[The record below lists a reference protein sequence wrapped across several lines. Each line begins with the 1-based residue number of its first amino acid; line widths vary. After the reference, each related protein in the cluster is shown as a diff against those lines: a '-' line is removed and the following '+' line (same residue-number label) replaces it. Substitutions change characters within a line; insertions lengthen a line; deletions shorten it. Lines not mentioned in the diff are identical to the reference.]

1 MWRVQ
6 PDNHE
11 PTTNLGGSSRIH
23 LQEYD
28 RGSSSRR
35 STFDSRGIVFNPPEV
50 ILPALVP
57 WIEQRNR
64 ASCLRIGSGGELPF
78 SSVTRQTGERQIGKI
93 GGPFIRA
100 RDDMIHG
107 QVHHLGLLRQSAVF
121 AAIAST
127 GRHLPIQTLTHASHG
142 QCPNS
147 GNASVSRWSATSDF
161 TFCSDRS

>member
-1 MWRVQ
+1 MQ

-11 PTTNLGGSSRIH
+11 PSTNLNGSPRIHFQEFDCGSSGGH
-23 LQEYD
+23 
-28 RGSSSRR
+28 SA
-35 STFDSRGIVFNPPEV
+35 FDSRRIAFNPPEM
-50 ILPALVP
+50 ILPALSP
-57 WIEQRNR
+57 WIEQWNR
-64 ASCLRIGSGGELPF
+64 AASLRVGTDGELPL

-93 GGPFIRA
+93 GGPCIGA
-100 RDDMIHG
+100 RDDVIHG
-107 QVHHLGLLRQSAVF
+107 QVHHLGLLRQTAVF
-121 AAIAST
+121 AAIPST

>member
-11 PTTNLGGSSRIH
+11 PATNLDGSSRIH
-23 LQEYD
+23 LKEFD
-28 RGSSSRR
+28 CGSSGGR
-35 STFDSRGIVFNPPEV
+35 SAFDLCGIAFNPPEM
-50 ILPALVP
+50 ILPALSP
-57 WIEQRNR
+57 RIEQRNR
-64 ASCLRIGSGGELPF
+64 TSGLRVGTDGELPL

-93 GGPFIRA
+93 GGPFIGA

-107 QVHHLGLLRQSAVF
+107 QVQHLGLLRQSTIF
-121 AAIAST
+121 AAIPST
-127 GRHLPIQTLTHASHG
+127 GHHLPRQTLTHASHG

-147 GNASVSRWSATSDF
+147 GNASVSRFSATSDF